1 MQWTAVYHKG
11 DQHGDIS
18 RLTTPLP
25 EVHFIP
31 TRTLAELE
39 SALSKSQILI
49 MNGSEFTPEI
59 GALIRHSPTL
69 KWIQFTSSGLD
80 IVLKNGGLPDSLL
93 TTNVAGLR
101 AGNLSEHAFGMLL
114 FLTRQLRAVETAR
127 QTQRWIKQE
136 IFPAL
141 SSLQGQTMVII
152 GMGAIGQAM
161 AIKAKAFG
169 MHVLAISRGYSGDE
183 NVTRVYPRTDL
194 LDAIPLADVIMM
206 SVPSDASTRHLLSH
220 AAFAVMKPNAIV
232 LNVARGDVIDEQAL
246 IEALQSGRI
255 GGAGLD
261 VMDQEPLPKES
272 PLWHFDNVLI
282 TPHIG
287 GAGSD
292 QLGQLLDKIAQN
304 VRRFISDQPLANVVR
319 LDSQG

>member
-11 DQHGDIS
+11 NKRDDIA
-18 RLTTPLP
+18 RLTKPLP

-31 TRTLAELE
+31 TATLAELK
-39 SALSKSQILI
+39 SALSTSPILI

-59 GALIRHSPTL
+59 SEIIRNAPAL

-80 IVLKNGGLPDSLL
+80 IVLKNGGVPASLI

-114 FLTRQLRAVETAR
+114 FLTRQMRAVETAR
-127 QTQRWIKQE
+127 QSQRWIKQD

-141 SSLQGQTMVII
+141 SSLQGQTMLII

-169 MHVLAISRGYSGDE
+169 MHVLAISRGYSSDE

-220 AAFAVMKPNAIV
+220 AAFAVMKPTAIV
-232 LNVARGDVIDEQAL
+232 LNVARGA
-246 IEALQSGRI
+246 
-255 GGAGLD
+255 
-261 VMDQEPLPKES
+261 
-272 PLWHFDNVLI
+272 
-282 TPHIG
+282 PHIG

-292 QLGQLLDKIAQN
+292 QLGQLLDKVAQN

-319 LDSQG
+319 LDSQS